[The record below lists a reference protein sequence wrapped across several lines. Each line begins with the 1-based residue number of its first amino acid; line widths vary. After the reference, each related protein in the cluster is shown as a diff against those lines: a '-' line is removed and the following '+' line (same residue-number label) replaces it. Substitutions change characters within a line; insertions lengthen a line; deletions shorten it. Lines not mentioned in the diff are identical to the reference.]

1 MFNLLHLNPTIAA
14 KWGHQMK
21 QFNRM
26 QWVIEGMNSKIQPV
40 FCNDVALAVLN
51 CLKMEETIGQS
62 YDLGGPHIYNYNE
75 IYEQFFAISQ
85 IKPY

>member
-1 MFNLLHLNPTIAA
+1 MH
-14 KWGHQMK
+14 MK

-40 FCNDVALAVLN
+40 FNNDVALAILN

-75 IYEQFFAISQ
+75 IYEQFFSITQ